1 MKRSSDMLSP
11 RSGHPQVVPPR
22 QLVPI
27 TTRDRG
33 PATFFHGRERVIKAF
48 QKVQVDACASNG
60 GTIFLIQDA
69 PGAGK
74 SALLHECARRAVVD
88 GWRAAEITND
98 ALYDPAALADAVD
111 MPYATKSTV
120 HREAGWRVGLSS
132 AVALFRRGAE
142 GMSSEYAGR
151 ALRKVLV
158 AAATPNGL
166 VLVLDEVQTLGKAVG
181 TPHDLTLTQTLEQI
195 HNGKVGAPVILLA
208 GGLGISRS
216 VLGKFG
222 ISRFERRRV
231 MRLGRLSGSAERA
244 VIRDWLVRAGGA
256 RGDSQCLARWIDTIA
271 AECYGWPQHIQNYAA
286 AAAQWL
292 LDTGGVLTAQVPTEA
307 LAEGRDARVEYYE
320 GRVEDLDRAD
330 RVALARLLRR
340 AGDGCALDTSELIA
354 AFSSS
359 GTPEVAP
366 DVLRRALHKGV
377 VVKRGDGRFE
387 IPIPSMHT
395 WLVQEYADPA
405 RTLPPMSRADE
416 TPAPQQQP
424 QRAAPGRGDNRDQG
438 LER

>member
-1 MKRSSDMLSP
+1 M
-11 RSGHPQVVPPR
+11 VPPR

-33 PATFFHGRERVIKAF
+33 PATFFHGREQEIQAF
-48 QKVQVDACASNG
+48 QKAQVDARASTG

-74 SALLHECARRAVVD
+74 SALLHECAQRATED
-88 GWRAAEITND
+88 GWRVAEIMND

-111 MPYATKSTV
+111 VPYATRSTV

-132 AVALFRRGAE
+132 AVALFRRGVE
-142 GMSSEYAGR
+142 GASSEYAGR
-151 ALRKVLV
+151 ALHKVLE

-166 VLVLDEVQTLGKAVG
+166 VLVLDEVQTLDKAVG

-231 MRLGRLSGSAERA
+231 LRLGRLSDRAERS

-256 RGDSQCLARWIDTIA
+256 RGDSEYLGRWVDTIA
-271 AECYGWPQHIQNYAA
+271 AECYGWPQHIQNYAT

-292 LDTGGVLTAQVPTEA
+292 LDSGGVLTAQVPTEA
-307 LAEGRDARVEYYE
+307 LAEGRDARVEYYD

-330 RVALARLLRR
+330 RVALARLLGQ

-359 GTPEVAP
+359 GSPGGAP
-366 DVLRRALHKGV
+366 DVLRRALHKGI
-377 VVKRGDGRFE
+377 VVKRRDGRFE

-395 WLVQEYADPA
+395 WLVQEYGDPA
-405 RTLPPMSRADE
+405 QTLPPMPRAAE
-416 TPAPQQQP
+416 GPAPAR
-424 QRAAPGRGDNRDQG
+424 QRATPRRSDNRDRGPG
-438 LER
+438 LGR

>member
-1 MKRSSDMLSP
+1 MKHSSDTLSP
-11 RSGHPQVVPPR
+11 RSGAPLVVPPR

-27 TTRDRG
+27 TSSDRG
-33 PATFFHGRERVIKAF
+33 PATFFHGREQEITAF
-48 QKVQVDACASNG
+48 QKVKVDACASNG

-74 SALLHECARRAVVD
+74 SALLHECARRAAED
-88 GWRAAEITND
+88 GWRVAEITND
-98 ALYDPAALADAVD
+98 ALYDPVALADAVD
-111 MPYATKSTV
+111 VPYATKSTV

-151 ALRKVLV
+151 ALRKVLE

-222 ISRFERRRV
+222 ISRFGRRRV
-231 MRLGRLSGSAERA
+231 MRLGRLSGRAERD
-244 VIRDWLVRAGGA
+244 VIRDWLVNAGGA
-256 RGDSQCLARWIDTIA
+256 CGDSEYLERWIDTIA
-271 AECYGWPQHIQNYAA
+271 AECCGWPQHIQNYAA

-292 LDTGGVLTAQVPTEA
+292 LDTGGVLTAQAPTEA
-307 LAEGRDARVEYYE
+307 LAEGRDARVEYYD

-359 GTPEVAP
+359 GAPEVAP

-377 VVKRGDGRFE
+377 VVQRRDGRFE

-405 RTLPPMSRADE
+405 RPLPPMSRAE
-416 TPAPQQQP
+416 EGPAPAQQ
-424 QRAAPGRGDNRDQG
+424 RIAPRRSDNRDRDPG
-438 LER
+438 LGR